1 MNRSVKNILLLFL
14 VSVFLFISAS
24 PGFAA
29 AVRRVPDYD
38 TVEQGLMALTLDVE
52 GADDFRYTGQDNKMH
67 VYRGTVKP
75 GSKLKFVMR
84 TELINQKS
92 LPITGRTC
100 STRFQVT
107 AKKGSEVVKKQNFKS
122 ANKSNVFAN
131 FTVPQNA
138 DTVEVIETFAL
149 NNKSTNKKFNL
160 TTTSK
165 NRVILT
171 AAGVAV
177 AAGKTTGSDKT
188 EMKGNTKDAGGK
200 TVAGSDADNKSGTGS
215 SKTIASGD
223 TGESKGTS
231 AGMLAG
237 AAAAVAAV
245 GGGAFFFMK
254 KRKENQAANE
264 EIALKE
270 KLREQAIWRQQ
281 ELQQQNL
288 QRRQEEINQHNRML
302 EEQRRR
308 EQEQQRLMQEQN
320 AMQQSGTAGAYVT
333 GATGVVGGVQ
343 QNAAVNVPKEMADDV
358 PHFCQNCGTPLK
370 PGDKFCE
377 NCGAKV

>member
-1 MNRSVKNILLLFL
+1 MNRLVKNILQLFL
-14 VSVFLFISAS
+14 VSVFLLISVL

-29 AVRRVPDYD
+29 TVRRVPDYD

-52 GADDFRYTGQDNKMH
+52 GAEDFHYTGQGNKMH
-67 VYRGTVKP
+67 VYRGMVKP
-75 GSKLKFVMR
+75 GSKLKLVMR
-84 TELINQKS
+84 AELINQKS

-122 ANKSNVFAN
+122 DNKSNVFAN

-188 EMKGNTKDAGGK
+188 EKKGNTKDAGGK
-200 TVAGSDADNKSGTGS
+200 TVAGSDADNKSGTGG

-237 AAAAVAAV
+237 AAAAAV

-270 KLREQAIWRQQ
+270 KLREEAIRRQQ

-343 QNAAVNVPKEMADDV
+343 QNAAVNVPQEMADDA